1 MDIKPDLSQETDNN
15 INASSQVNDA
25 TIVNPA
31 QDEESLGRRKYKNK
45 LIFWCLVFPW
55 VLIFGSMFISIIL
68 NFVIVQIGLPNAT
81 KLLSNLMTLL
91 LGLAGFLGIPI
102 GLIYF
107 IVKISKK

>member
-15 INASSQVNDA
+15 INVSPEMKNG

-31 QDEESLGRRKYKNK
+31 QDEESLGRRKSKNK

-68 NFVIVQIGLPNAT
+68 NFVIVQIGLPDVA
-81 KLLSNLMTLL
+81 KLLSNLMTLI

-107 IVKISKK
+107 IVKISK